1 MVIKN
6 RLPMY
11 DKAANS
17 RQAATREPKPI
28 LKTKKEKT
36 LTGAFET
43 GVLFADVVGL
53 LLIFTYIGL

>member
-1 MVIKN
+1 
-6 RLPMY
+6 MY